1 MEGTE
6 RKSTIEEPVYTD
18 IRKCW
23 NVIKTGILDV
33 LKENPHLTYI
43 PEDVYSECVNE
54 RAFLYTS
61 SVGFLILTVETDQFT
76 KDKTLLLWIAYTYQ
90 KGGHNWL
97 AHDEWF
103 NNLAKEAGCKY
114 LEARSRVPEMESY
127 TKTIGWELDTRIYRK
142 KVNGKQTERN

>member
-23 NVIKTGILDV
+23 NVIKTGILDI

-54 RAFLYTS
+54 RAFLYTYP
-61 SVGFLILTVETDQFT
+61 VGFLILTVETDQFT
-76 KDKTLLLWIAYTYQ
+76 KDKTLLLWIAYTYE

-103 NNLAKEAGCKY
+103 NNLAKEVGCKY

-127 TKTIGWELDTRIYRK
+127 TKTIGWALDTRIYRK
-142 KVNGKQTERN
+142 EVK

>member
-6 RKSTIEEPVYTD
+6 KKSTIDVYIDPKPAD
-18 IRKCW
+18 IRSTW
-23 NVIKTGILDV
+23 NIVKPGIEQILA
-33 LKENPHLTYI
+33 ENPYLTFL

-61 SVGFLILTVETDQFT
+61 PVGFLVLTVEVDQFT
-76 KDKTLLLWIAYTYQ
+76 KDKTLLLWIAYTYE

-97 AHDEWF
+97 AHNDWF
-103 NNLAKEAGCKY
+103 NDLAMETGCKY

-127 TKTIGWELDTRIYRK
+127 TEEIGWGLDTRIYRK
-142 KVNGKQTERN
+142 KVV

>member
-1 MEGTE
+1 MESTG

-23 NVIKTGILDV
+23 NVIKTGILEV

-61 SVGFLILTVETDQFT
+61 PVGFLILTVEVDTFT
-76 KDKTLLLWIAYTYQ
+76 KDKTLLLWIAYTYK

-97 AHDEWF
+97 VHDEWF
-103 NNLAKEAGCKY
+103 DSLAKEAGCKY

-142 KVNGKQTERN
+142 KVNE

>member
-6 RKSTIEEPVYTD
+6 RKLTIEEPVYTD
-18 IRKCW
+18 IRECW
-23 NVIKTGILDV
+23 ETIKTGILNI

-61 SVGFLILTVETDQFT
+61 SVGFLILTVEVDQFT
-76 KDKTLLLWIAYTYQ
+76 KDKTLLLWIAYTYE

-97 AHDEWF
+97 AHNSWF
-103 NNLAKEAGCKY
+103 NDLAKEAGCKY

-127 TKTIGWELDTRIYRK
+127 TKTIGWSLDTRIYRK
-142 KVNGKQTERN
+142 EVK

>member
-1 MEGTE
+1 MESTG

-23 NVIKTGILDV
+23 NVIRTGILEV

-61 SVGFLILTVETDQFT
+61 PVGFLILTTEVDQFT
-76 KDKTLLLWIAYTYQ
+76 KDKTLLLWIAYTYN

-97 AHDEWF
+97 SHEEWF

-127 TKTIGWELDTRIYRK
+127 VEQIGWELDTRIYRK
-142 KVNGKQTERN
+142 KVNGK

>member
-6 RKSTIEEPVYTD
+6 RKSTIELPVFAD
-18 IRKCW
+18 IRQCW
-23 NVIKTGILDV
+23 DKVKPGIV
-33 LKENPHLTYI
+33 EIIKENPYLTYI

-61 SVGFLILTVETDQFT
+61 SVGFLILTMEIDRFT
-76 KDKTLLLWIAYTYQ
+76 KDKTLLLWIAYTYK

-97 AHDEWF
+97 VHDEWF
-103 NNLAKEAGCKY
+103 DSLAKEAGCKY

-127 TKTIGWELDTRIYRK
+127 TRTIGWELDTRIYRK
-142 KVNGKQTERN
+142 EVK

>member
-1 MEGTE
+1 MESTE
-6 RKSTIEEPVYTD
+6 RKSTIEKPVYTD

-23 NVIKTGILDV
+23 DLIKTGILDI

-61 SVGFLILTVETDQFT
+61 PVGFLVLTTEVDQFT
-76 KDKTLLLWIAYTYQ
+76 KDKTLLLWIAYTYK

-97 AHDEWF
+97 AHNDWF

-127 TKTIGWELDTRIYRK
+127 TRTIGWELDTRIYRK
-142 KVNGKQTERN
+142 EVK

>member
-1 MEGTE
+1 MG

-23 NVIKTGILDV
+23 NVIKTGILDI
-33 LKENPHLTYI
+33 LEENPHLTYI

-61 SVGFLILTVETDQFT
+61 PVGFLVLTTEVDQFT
-76 KDKTLLLWIAYTYQ
+76 KDKTLLLWIAYTYN

-97 AHDEWF
+97 NHEEWF

-127 TKTIGWELDTRIYRK
+127 VEQIGWELDTRIYRK
-142 KVNGKQTERN
+142 EVNGK

>member
-1 MEGTE
+1 MESTG

-23 NVIKTGILDV
+23 NVIKTGILEV

-61 SVGFLILTVETDQFT
+61 SVGFLILTVEVDQFT
-76 KDKTLLLWIAYTYQ
+76 KDKTLLLWIAYTYE
-90 KGGHNWL
+90 KGGHEWL
-97 AHDEWF
+97 AHNDWF
-103 NNLAKEAGCKY
+103 NNLAMQAGCKY

-127 TKTIGWELDTRIYRK
+127 TKQIGWELDTRIYRK
-142 KVNGKQTERN
+142 EVE

>member
-1 MEGTE
+1 MESTG

-23 NVIKTGILDV
+23 NVIKTGILEV

-61 SVGFLILTVETDQFT
+61 PVGFLILTTEVDQFT
-76 KDKTLLLWIAYTYQ
+76 KDKTLLLWIAYTYN

-97 AHDEWF
+97 SHEEWF

-127 TKTIGWELDTRIYRK
+127 VEQIGWELDTRIYRK
-142 KVNGKQTERN
+142 KVDGK

>member
-1 MEGTE
+1 MESTG

-23 NVIKTGILDV
+23 NVIKTGILEV

-61 SVGFLILTVETDQFT
+61 PVGFLILTVETDQFT
-76 KDKTLLLWIAYTYQ
+76 KDKTLLLWIAYTYE
-90 KGGHNWL
+90 KGGHEWL
-97 AHDEWF
+97 AHNDWF
-103 NNLAKEAGCKY
+103 NNLAMQAGCKY

-127 TKTIGWELDTRIYRK
+127 TKQIGWELDTRIYRK
-142 KVNGKQTERN
+142 KVNGK

>member
-1 MEGTE
+1 MESTG

-23 NVIKTGILDV
+23 NVIRTGILEV

-61 SVGFLILTVETDQFT
+61 PVGFLILTIEVDQFT
-76 KDKTLLLWIAYTYQ
+76 KDKTLLLWIAYTYN

-97 AHDEWF
+97 SHEEWF

-127 TKTIGWELDTRIYRK
+127 VEQIGWELDTRIYRK
-142 KVNGKQTERN
+142 KVDGK